1 MRYTDNDILYGRVS
15 LDTPYLEKK
24 TPVLLTE
31 ETMAL
36 RKRKILDAMHKH
48 YLDTVIIYADREH
61 GHNFEYLTG
70 FAPRFEEA
78 ILILHS
84 NGEAYLLLG
93 NEMLSMCKYCRIPAK
108 PIHVPYFSLPNQPME
123 NEQKMEDVLQSAGIT
138 MEKQVGLV
146 GWKLFTGMLNK
157 NEQLYDIP
165 YYIVQAVKKVTK
177 SVRNSCNIFISPKDG
192 VRLENSANEIAYY
205 EFGAAIAS
213 DCVKKC
219 LDQVNVGKTE
229 MELAAELNGYGHPVN
244 VQKICA
250 VGERFTHAIV
260 EPRNKKVEIGER
272 FSVTMGLKGGLTS
285 RAGYVASSK
294 DDLKEQEKDYL
305 EIIARPYF
313 AAAATWYSSIGIGV
327 KAGDVFEEIET
338 VLPKEKYGW
347 TLNPGHFTASEE
359 WMSSPFQKNSEVRLK
374 SGMLL
379 QMDII
384 PSVEGYGKASAE
396 DGVALADEAL
406 RKQLEENYPV
416 IWNRMQHRRKFM
428 IEQLG
433 IRLKE
438 EVLPMSDLT
447 GYYCPF
453 LLNPQMAFK
462 VKETSY
468 EDY

>member
-192 VRLENSANEIAYY
+192 V
-205 EFGAAIAS
+205 
-213 DCVKKC
+213 
-219 LDQVNVGKTE
+219 QPGK
-229 MELAAELNGYGHPVN
+229 
-244 VQKICA
+244 QCK
-250 VGERFTHAIV
+250 
-260 EPRNKKVEIGER
+260 RNCI
-272 FSVTMGLKGGLTS
+272 L
-285 RAGYVASSK
+285 
-294 DDLKEQEKDYL
+294 
-305 EIIARPYF
+305 
-313 AAAATWYSSIGIGV
+313 
-327 KAGDVFEEIET
+327 
-338 VLPKEKYGW
+338 
-347 TLNPGHFTASEE
+347 
-359 WMSSPFQKNSEVRLK
+359 
-374 SGMLL
+374 
-379 QMDII
+379 
-384 PSVEGYGKASAE
+384 
-396 DGVALADEAL
+396 
-406 RKQLEENYPV
+406 
-416 IWNRMQHRRKFM
+416 
-428 IEQLG
+428 
-433 IRLKE
+433 
-438 EVLPMSDLT
+438 
-447 GYYCPF
+447 
-453 LLNPQMAFK
+453 
-462 VKETSY
+462 
-468 EDY
+468 